1 MLGLL
6 CVLSTH
12 VPPLT
17 PNSGGLKGS
26 PTPAAQ
32 CWPAGAGPLPG
43 GQWAAGCCPKEVPPS
58 PGNPCSQEGAP
69 CSQCQAPQSTR
80 PHLGDLNHGLAK
92 FFDLVFTVHDV
103 PEVLMSPV
111 LKQEPRDWGDR
122 PTQRP

>member
-43 GQWAAGCCPKEVPPS
+43 GQWAAGCCPKEVPPARGTPAVKRVPHAAS
-58 PGNPCSQEGAP
+58 V
-69 CSQCQAPQSTR
+69 R
-80 PHLGDLNHGLAK
+80 PHRAPGLTLA
-92 FFDLVFTVHDV
+92 T
-103 PEVLMSPV
+103 
-111 LKQEPRDWGDR
+111 
-122 PTQRP
+122 